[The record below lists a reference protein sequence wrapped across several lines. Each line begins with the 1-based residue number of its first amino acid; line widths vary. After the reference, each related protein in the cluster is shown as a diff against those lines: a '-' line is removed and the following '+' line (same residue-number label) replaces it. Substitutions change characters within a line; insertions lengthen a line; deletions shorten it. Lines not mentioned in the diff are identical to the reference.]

1 VKLFLK
7 NSYLRF
13 AEARR
18 IRRII
23 SEGTVDV
30 QGWRHLVELIESSC
44 RRRYLEPRHHK
55 PTEWLM
61 FGDMQISLGRGRV
74 MNFNVLRVGVTYN
87 PFTKKV
93 TVNHVRFSEPVAELR
108 RQYYMSRGIFIA
120 PHRGLQKPRERKPD
134 DEVSPWDRPKAP
146 APPPR
151 DVAHVSLRPSMESS
165 HANVF
170 QREPRTIAPH
180 EPRLYFPKPAVRM
193 KRPPW
198 YHI

>member
-1 VKLFLK
+1 MRLFLK

-13 AEARR
+13 AEAKR

-30 QGWRHLVELIESSC
+30 QSWQHLVELIESSC
-44 RRRYLEPRHHK
+44 RRRYLESRHRQ

-61 FGDMQISLGRGRV
+61 FGDMQIPLGQGKTV
-74 MNFNVLRVGVTYN
+74 NFNVLRVGVTYN

-93 TVNHVRFSEPVAELR
+93 TVNRTRFSEPVEEFR
-108 RQYYMSRGIFIA
+108 RQYYMSRGIFIV
-120 PHRGLQKPRERKPD
+120 PRGPRKPRERKL
-134 DEVSPWDRPKAP
+134 DEVSPWDRPRDP
-146 APPPR
+146 APPPW
-151 DVAHVSLRPSMESS
+151 DVVHTSLRSSMESS
-165 HANVF
+165 VNML
-170 QREPRTIAPH
+170 QREPRTIVRH
-180 EPRLYFPKPAVRM
+180 EPRLDFPKPVVKM